1 MPLVS
6 PCPLSLLIPP
16 SDPFRLPF
24 EQDTKLAEVCA
35 AAPGG
40 LTGFPTWVMPDGSQ
54 LVGEQSFE
62 QLETALDKA
71 LAAAAA
77 ADAS

>member
-1 MPLVS
+1 MS
-6 PCPLSLLIPP
+6 PAFSGHPTPPP
-16 SDPFRLPF
+16 S
-24 EQDTKLAEVCA
+24 EQDTKLAEVCV

-62 QLETALDKA
+62 QLEVALDKA
-71 LAAAAA
+71 LAATAAA
-77 ADAS
+77 TTS